1 MLENKTIIAGPCS
14 AESREQMM
22 NTARGLKEVGIDCFR
37 AGLWKPRT
45 RPGCFEGVGER
56 GLGWLKE
63 IKDSLGLKVAT
74 EVAFREHVEACK
86 VAGVDMVWIGAR
98 TTSNPLL
105 VQELADALGNTDMT
119 VLVKNPINPD
129 VELWIGALERFRRAG
144 VKHLGVIHRGFSSY
158 EKIKYRN
165 APGWQIAVEFRTRY
179 PDIPFFSDP
188 SHLAGK
194 KEYLAELSQKALD
207 LGIDGLMIESHF
219 NPSQA
224 LSDASQQITP
234 EELRTLLNS
243 LEIRKPSADRPETAA
258 KLSELRARIDNIDER
273 LLADLGERMEVSRMM
288 GELKSAGQ
296 ISVIQTAR
304 WYEILE
310 TVSRESKKY
319 GLREDFVKSI
329 FSIIHDAS
337 IDEQN

>member
-22 NTARGLKEVGIDCFR
+22 QTARELMEVGIDYFR

-45 RPGCFEGVGER
+45 RPGCFEGVGSE
-56 GLGWLKE
+56 GLEWFKE
-63 IKDSLGLKVAT
+63 IKGTFGLKVAT
-74 EVAFREHVEACK
+74 EVAFREHVEACRA
-86 VAGVDMVWIGAR
+86 AGVDMVWIGAR

-105 VQELADALGNTDMT
+105 VQELAEALKDTDMT

-129 VELWIGALERFRRAG
+129 VELWAGAIERFRRSG

-179 PDIPFFSDP
+179 PDVPFFSDP
-188 SHLAGK
+188 SHLAGN

-207 LGIDGLMIESHF
+207 LGIDGLMIESHC
-219 NPSQA
+219 NPSEA
-224 LSDASQQITP
+224 LSDASQQVTP
-234 EELRTLLNS
+234 SELRALLDN
-243 LEIRKPSADRPETAA
+243 LETRKVSSDNPEVSGRLA
-258 KLSELRARIDNIDER
+258 ELRARIDRVDER
-273 LLADLGERMEVSRMM
+273 LLADLGERMEISRMM
-288 GELKSAGQ
+288 GELKNTGN
-296 ISVIQTAR
+296 ISVIQTGR

-310 TVSRESKKY
+310 TVSREAKKY